1 MTLEERRQKAGLR
14 QKDVAERLE
23 VDQSAVSKWE
33 NGMMPLKKYRAKLAE
48 IFECS
53 EDDLFRSAD
62 K

>member
-33 NGMMPLKKYRAKLAE
+33 NGMIPLKKYRVKLAE

-53 EDDLFRSAD
+53 EDELFLSAE